1 MIEQAMRMI
10 RDLFQGA
17 TSTNGSVS
25 LTADGAA
32 TSTTV
37 DLSDRR
43 ICAPESHV
51 TLTPTNAA
59 AATEVGAGSLYV
71 VPARGQF
78 VIHHSASGSA
88 RTFTYEVRTGYG
100 Q

>member
-1 MIEQAMRMI
+1 MIDDVMRRV

-17 TSTNGSVS
+17 TTANGSVS
-25 LTADGAA
+25 LA
-32 TSTTV
+32 TGSATTTTV

-43 ICAPESHV
+43 IGSADSHV

-59 AATEVGAGSLYV
+59 AATEVGAGGLYIV
-71 VPARGQF
+71 ASRGQF
-78 VIHHSASGSA
+78 VIHHSASAGA